1 MHIIITVLVCTYHP
15 IFSNAICYMTPR
27 LSNIIVRLLHVVP
40 YHITPYHITSCSRHS
55 TAPSTSST
63 SSRQGGLSA
72 AVAQSTSSSSTM
84 SLSPASSLTMQSV
97 IQSRVNP
104 SPLTHRRERD
114 STSTSACRTS
124 SASQQHDRRDYDIQ
138 NATQIAASYRRVV
151 LTDDALNSHTVSNSR
166 TSITTPVS
174 SGTGPGN
181 QGQGGAGGGGGGS
194 YRGYG
199 SSPVVQY
206 PSGSGSGSGSSVG
219 LKSTQTKE
227 YPSTYDTPYSQE
239 RSPKAFKTYNV
250 SPMIDANSPGD
261 WHLPATVAA
270 QW

>member
-1 MHIIITVLVCTYHP
+1 MTSDYCRMRPSDLILESTILHWDNSLLQCFNTNSVDLNNHFLFYIIYILLALYLSFIMHIIITVLVCTYHP

-138 NATQIAASYRRVV
+138 NATQIAASYRRGV

-181 QGQGGAGGGGGGS
+181 QGQGGAGGDRKS
-194 YRGYG
+194 
-199 SSPVVQY
+199 VV
-206 PSGSGSGSGSSVG
+206 
-219 LKSTQTKE
+219 
-227 YPSTYDTPYSQE
+227 
-239 RSPKAFKTYNV
+239 
-250 SPMIDANSPGD
+250 
-261 WHLPATVAA
+261 
-270 QW
+270 